1 MVVVNNTCSFS
12 LITYCIRYFYLTNRA
27 SIILVGEESL
37 VLIRT
42 NTVSLSKIAAVVVVW
57 AFRSVAALAIAQA

>member
-27 SIILVGEESL
+27 SVILVGEDSL
-37 VLIRT
+37 VLIST
-42 NTVSLSKIAAVVVVW
+42 NTVSLSKITAVVIVG
-57 AFRSVAALAIAQA
+57 AFRSVAALAIA